1 MSARATSA
9 PKWRL
14 TASSS
19 SANRPVLCRRER
31 SSVSDKPRVLTLSK
45 VLLALG
51 VRAADRA
58 VLQELVVG
66 HPERLVDL
74 GDDHEGLVHQ
84 VAVRAFDDL
93 GEEEVGDGV
102 APLVELHHAGRRLEL
117 QLGEGR
123 AEGLA
128 AVGEVA
134 VHLVQP
140 KQRSRSEERRDGQ
153 ACVSTGRSRW
163 SPDHKKKKTN

>member
-19 SANRPVLCRRER
+19 SAKRPVLCRRER
-31 SSVSDKPRVLTLSK
+31 ASVSDKPRVLTLSK

-51 VRAADRA
+51 VLEADRA

-74 GDDHEGLVHQ
+74 GDED
-84 VAVRAFDDL
+84 RKST
-93 GEEEVGDGV
+93 
-102 APLVELHHAGRRLEL
+102 RLN
-117 QLGEGR
+117 
-123 AEGLA
+123 
-128 AVGEVA
+128 
-134 VHLVQP
+134 
-140 KQRSRSEERRDGQ
+140 SRTQCATRMPSS
-153 ACVSTGRSRW
+153 A
-163 SPDHKKKKTN
+163 

>member
-1 MSARATSA
+1 MRISD
-9 PKWRL
+9 W
-14 TASSS
+14 SSDVCS
-19 SANRPVLCRRER
+19 SDLEMA
-31 SSVSDKPRVLTLSK
+31 SVSDKPMVLTLSK

-51 VRAADRA
+51 VLAADRA

-74 GDDHEGLVHQ
+74 GDDLEGLVHQ

-93 GEEEVGDGV
+93 GEEDVGDGV
-102 APLVELHHAGRRLEL
+102 APLVELHHAGRRLDL

-134 VHLVQP
+134 RKSAGEGKGGGIRVNQ
-140 KQRSRSEERRDGQ
+140 SG
-153 ACVSTGRSRW
+153 
-163 SPDHKKKKTN
+163 